1 MISLTAGD
9 VLVNTL
15 IDRGVDTEFGI
26 PGDGINGL
34 IEFASP
40 AAGGDTLH
48 PGSPRGGRR
57 LRSMRLCE
65 MDRAPWRYRDFGAG
79 RNPSPERTL

>member
-1 MISLTAGD
+1 MTSLTAGD

-15 IDRGVDTEFGI
+15 IDRGVDTGFGI

-34 IEFASP
+34 IES
-40 AAGGDTLH
+40 L
-48 PGSPRGGRR
+48 R
-57 LRSMRLCE
+57 L
-65 MDRAPWRYRDFGAG
+65 YRDFGAG